1 MDKKILVQMLANGKT
16 IRQISLELGKGYTT
30 IRYYLKKYGLKPAY
44 SCFGKR
50 KWSHDEM
57 VAAIAGSETISDV
70 LRKVGLKIR
79 PGNYDTI
86 RRFVKKNSI
95 DVSHMKGSK
104 AGRGG
109 VAVINLNKLLTKDS
123 ICTNKSRLKQRLLKE
138 GILENKCSECG
149 LGSVW
154 NNKAINMVIDH
165 INGDTY
171 DYRLENLRMLCPNCN
186 SQQDTFCRGH
196 GRYVKSLKNRL

>member
-1 MDKKILVQMLANGKT
+1 
-16 IRQISLELGKGYTT
+16 
-30 IRYYLKKYGLKPAY
+30 
-44 SCFGKR
+44 
-50 KWSHDEM
+50 M